1 MLQNEVPDAANL
13 AAALAARESGAR
25 VLLNAAPAKAPGQ
38 VLAAAIDIIVVNAIE
53 AEMLTGIAVAG
64 TIEGALAAAHLLA
77 RNYPV
82 AVVTA
87 GAAGVACAAPGSA
100 DITIPAVKV
109 KVESTHGAGDTFI
122 GQLAASLAVGDIMET
137 ALDKANRAAA
147 RLVGMP
153 EAERLRQVRS

>member
-1 MLQNEVPDAANL
+1 MTLWLGQDGFDYPFQADYSLLWQHEIDAIREVCDHDPGCRISIEYKPNEPRSHSLMPDCA
-13 AAALAARESGAR
+13 
-25 VLLNAAPAKAPGQ
+25 
-38 VLAAAIDIIVVNAIE
+38 
-53 AEMLTGIAVAG
+53 T
-64 TIEGALAAAHLLA
+64 TLLA
-77 RNYPV
+77 IREIAMPNLGV
-82 AVVTA
+82 TLAVVTA